1 MDYGF
6 VAGEASKDGLPQQSR
21 RGAPAIL
28 SRARLGQ
35 NFARHVR
42 QSERVVEF
50 AVV

>member
-1 MDYGF
+1 MDYVF
-6 VAGEASKDGLPQQSR
+6 VDGEPSKDGLPQQSC
-21 RGAPAIL
+21 RGVPAIL

-35 NFARHVR
+35 NLARHVR